1 MNGLQIIE
9 CQLDPT
15 ALLRFLRGQGLDNPR
30 RGPDLGYGAHAW
42 LKAAFGDLAPR
53 PWRLLAD
60 RKRPARLLGYGTA
73 TAERLREQLASFA
86 APQVEA
92 VCPPDAIAGKPM
104 PDWRSGRRLGFEVLL
119 CPVGRKAGSGVEK
132 DLFLLQSDREPD
144 RELDRARIY
153 GDWLRPRLEENS
165 ACTVERLWLEG
176 FRRTSQQRKSRRDEG
191 PRKVARLERP
201 EALLAGTLR
210 IDDPDAFGKL
220 LASGIGRHKDFGY
233 GMVLVKPPK
242 G

>member
-1 MNGLQIIE
+1 VNGLQMVE

-15 ALLRFLRGQGLDNPR
+15 ALLRFLRGQGLDDPR
-30 RGPDLGYGAHAW
+30 RGPDLGYGTHAW

-60 RKRPARLLGYGTA
+60 RKRPARVLGYGMA
-73 TAERLREQLASFA
+73 SAERLREQLESFA
-86 APQVEA
+86 TPQVEA

-104 PDWRSGRRLGFEVLL
+104 PDWQSDRRLGFEVLL
-119 CPVGRKAGSGVEK
+119 CPVGRKAGSGIEK
-132 DLFLLQSDREPD
+132 DLFLLGADHAPESR
-144 RELDRARIY
+144 LDRARIY
-153 GDWLRPRLEENS
+153 SDWLRPKLEENG
-165 ACTVERLWLEG
+165 ACGVERLWLEG
-176 FRRTSQQRKSRRDEG
+176 FRRTSQQRKARRDEG

-210 IDDPDAFGKL
+210 IQDPVEFGKL
-220 LASGIGRHKDFGY
+220 LARGIGRHKAFGY
-233 GMVLVKPPK
+233 GMLLLKPPR